1 MHPILARRGRLAPYL
16 AGAVPLGGVLAAVLA
31 GRGGFPLGEA
41 VALAVPMMLLYAF
54 LGLSAWYPCRALPL
68 ARANT
73 LWSIATHLGAS
84 LVTSAVWVFLGA
96 GIARLLAIVPGFA
109 QLPARYASQVP
120 AVFAVGVLLY
130 LISSALHY
138 VLLAFEQSR
147 EAERREAEM
156 RVLAR
161 EAQLK
166 ALKAQLQP
174 HFLFNSLN
182 SVGALTTR
190 DPAGA
195 REMCTRLA
203 EFLRK
208 SLAVG
213 ESETIPVAEEISLA
227 RAYLAVEAM
236 RFGPRLSIEEDV
248 ELEDGCEIPPL
259 LLQPLVENAV
269 RHGIA
274 TRVEG
279 GAIRLEARQT
289 GHRLRIVIENPCDPD
304 TVPRRGSG
312 LGLANVRERLTARY
326 GSDAIFAAKRLKD
339 RFLVVL
345 SLPAQ
350 AGASG

>member
-1 MHPILARRGRLAPYL
+1 MHPILARKGRLGPYM
-16 AGAVPLGGVLAAVLA
+16 AGALPVGGILAAMLA
-31 GRGGFPLGEA
+31 GRGAFPPLEA
-41 VALAVPMMLLYAF
+41 VALALPMMLLYAF

-68 ARANT
+68 RLTRPLRSAV
-73 LWSIATHLGAS
+73 THLGAA
-84 LVTSAVWVFLGA
+84 LVTSAVWVLIG
-96 GIARLLAIVPGFA
+96 GGLARLLALVPALSGVA
-109 QLPARYASQVP
+109 GRYAVQVP
-120 AVFAVGVLLY
+120 ALFSAGVLLY

-138 VLLAFEQSR
+138 VLLAFEESR
-147 EAERREAEM
+147 EAERREAEL

-166 ALKAQLQP
+166 ALKAQLHP
-174 HFLFNSLN
+174 HFLFNSLH
-182 SVGALTTR
+182 SVGALTTK
-190 DPAGA
+190 DPARA
-195 REMCTRLA
+195 REMCQRLA

-213 ESETIPVAEEISLA
+213 ESSSIPLAEELA
-227 RAYLAVEAM
+227 LAKAYLAVEAL

-248 ELEDGCEIPPL
+248 ELEDACEVPPL

-289 GHRLRIVIENPCDPD
+289 GRRLRIVIENPCDPD
-304 TVPRRGSG
+304 TPPRRGQG
-312 LGLANVRERLTARY
+312 LGLANVRERLAARY
-326 GSDAIFAAKRLKD
+326 GPDAIFAARRLDD
-339 RFLVVL
+339 RFLVVI

-350 AGASG
+350 GAA